1 MNEIFKLLD
10 EQAVRMKGLAIIISK
25 APYGQWRVQVNWTNA
40 CKRGGDMLIAYAE
53 EPYREEA
60 FKVAFEKLKK
70 WINEHE
76 EEINERIRYM

>member
-1 MNEIFKLLD
+1 MNDIFKLLD
-10 EQAVRMKGLAIIISK
+10 EHAVRMKGLAIIISK
-25 APYGQWRVQVNWTNA
+25 APHGQWRVQVNWTNA

-60 FKVAFEKLKK
+60 FKAAYERLKK
-70 WINEHE
+70 WIQEHE